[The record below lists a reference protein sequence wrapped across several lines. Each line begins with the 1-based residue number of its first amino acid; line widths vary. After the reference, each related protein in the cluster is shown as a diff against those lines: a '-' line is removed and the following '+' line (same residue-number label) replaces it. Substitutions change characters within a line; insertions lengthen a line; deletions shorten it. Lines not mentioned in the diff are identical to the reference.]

1 MPERPAPRLLA
12 VRRALAPWRGVL
24 AGAGVAAAGVLVAAS
39 TFGLTRALGLVL
51 VPLGLALAW
60 TARQRMRWGRGTGGP
75 GVVQVD
81 ERRLAY
87 WGPLTG
93 GVIDMDDLRRLELG
107 PEDPAA
113 GHPARWILWG
123 PDGQR
128 LEVPVTA
135 LGAERLLDLFA
146 ALPGLPV
153 ERLLAARAA
162 SAEALGSVPLTVWR
176 RDAHL
181 AVVR

>member
-1 MPERPAPRLLA
+1 MPERLRHL
-12 VRRALAPWRGVL
+12 RDALAPWRGVL
-24 AGAGVAAAGVLVAAS
+24 AGGGVAAAGLLVALA

-51 VPLGLALAW
+51 LLLGLALAW
-60 TARQRMRWGRGTGGP
+60 TARQRMRWGRGGGGP

-93 GVIDMDDLRRLELG
+93 GVIDMDDLRRLDL
-107 PEDPAA
+107 DPT
-113 GHPARWILWG
+113 GRPAHWVLWG
-123 PDGQR
+123 PGGQR
-128 LEVPVTA
+128 VEVPVTA
-135 LGAERLLDLFA
+135 AGAERLLDLFA

-162 SAEALGSVPLTVWR
+162 GGDAPVTVWR

-181 AVVR
+181 EVVR